1 MWPRFPKKGPSFQ
14 YIVPGAHEYIY
25 VFGAHTLQNHVQL
38 AAQNLMLYK
47 LNAMFL
53 DATLLQR

>member
-1 MWPRFPKKGPSFQ
+1 MWPRFPKKVPFF
-14 YIVPGAHEYIY
+14 VPGVHEYIY